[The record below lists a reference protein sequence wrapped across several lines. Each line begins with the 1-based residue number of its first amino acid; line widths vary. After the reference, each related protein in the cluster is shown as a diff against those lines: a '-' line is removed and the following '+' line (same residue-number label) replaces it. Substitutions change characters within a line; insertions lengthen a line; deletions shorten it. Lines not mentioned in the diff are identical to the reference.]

1 MDSLEVLVEDSL
13 VAMVGTTEED
23 SLMATSVDMEVDS
36 GGQEAMV
43 VQADQVVREVQEV
56 VQGKD
61 NSITQAPRST
71 PTSTCSRSRSQTSP
85 SSNTMG
91 KMVV

>member
-1 MDSLEVLVEDSL
+1 MEDTLVD
-13 VAMVGTTEED
+13 MVGTTEED

-61 NSITQAPRST
+61 NSITQVPRSI
-71 PTSTCSRSRSQTSP
+71 PTSTCSRSRSQTSL